1 MTDIERNK
9 VFEAKKQETI
19 DRLLG
24 NVKLDETK
32 ETVDRRIDA
41 NWNRGKIWNN
51 DLRINANQNARNTV
65 DQTIYQ
71 FALRDNGGVVVSVAE
86 ETLPEE
92 APVVK

>member
-9 VFEAKKQETI
+9 IFATKKQETI

-24 NVKLDETK
+24 NSKCDESE
-32 ETVDRRIDA
+32 ETIDRVVDA
-41 NWNRGKIWNN
+41 NWNRGKIWN
-51 DLRINANQNARNTV
+51 DDVRINDNQNARNTV
-65 DQTIYQ
+65 DQTLYQ